1 MANPIAMGAIAL
13 GVLLLLF
20 GIVLLFK
27 RRKVVGIAISVLGL
41 GAVAFPFLVSFYLTM
56 SQP

>member
-27 RRKVVGIAISVLGL
+27 RRKVVGIAISALGI
-41 GAVAFPFLVSFYLTM
+41 GTAAIPFLVSFYLRI
-56 SQP
+56 SGL